1 MKIIGVTGN
10 SGSGKTTICEIISS
24 ISNAK
29 IIDADEVAKS
39 LDFPGSE
46 YVNKIAEL
54 FGNEVLNSSGSLNR
68 KKLGEFIYTNVSNKL
83 ELDKLTF
90 KYVGGE
96 VSKKLEILKSEE
108 LDYIVLDVPLL
119 FESELDNLC
128 DYVIAVTASTD
139 KKVQRIQKR
148 DNIDENTARQRLAI
162 QKDDD
167 FFYRNSDFVIEN
179 NGDRE
184 LIQNSIERIL
194 ENIK

>member
-139 KKVQRIQKR
+139 KKVQRIQNR